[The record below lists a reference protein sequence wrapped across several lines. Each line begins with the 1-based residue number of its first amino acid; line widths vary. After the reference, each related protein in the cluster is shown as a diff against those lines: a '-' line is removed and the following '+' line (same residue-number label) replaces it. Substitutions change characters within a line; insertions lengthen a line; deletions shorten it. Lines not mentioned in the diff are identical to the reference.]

1 MLKCVP
7 LLDRKMGNACEEGKK
22 TEIPA
27 RQTKKEGVQQ
37 LVRREE
43 IAITA
48 MRTTTARQP
57 PGKLTHMTK

>member
-1 MLKCVP
+1 
-7 LLDRKMGNACEEGKK
+7 MGNAGEEEKK
-22 TEIPA
+22 TETPA
-27 RQTKKEGVQQ
+27 RQAKRDGVQQ

-48 MRTTTARQP
+48 IRTTTARQP